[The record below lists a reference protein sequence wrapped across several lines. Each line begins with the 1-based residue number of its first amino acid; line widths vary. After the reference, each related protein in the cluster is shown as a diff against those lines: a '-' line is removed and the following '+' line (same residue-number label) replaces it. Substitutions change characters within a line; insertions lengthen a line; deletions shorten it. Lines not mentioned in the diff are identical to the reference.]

1 MPTTLTTRAVDESTY
16 IVNCAFKDE
25 NAAPVI
31 PNVITW
37 TLTNDTGIVINA
49 RQDVVIA
56 VPAASVD
63 ILLTGM
69 DLDYADGAAR
79 ILTIDATYN
88 SPLGSDLPLRESI
101 RFLIEDLVGP
111 AALTFKDQMES
122 DLSAFFNTNEF
133 AETVSYTAVGGAA
146 ANITAVVERNAVFQ
160 EPYVRGPNTAHAD
173 IFVTKGQVSNP
184 QFGDLYVFDSYT
196 WEMDPSRGVIYE
208 DDNIYQIGLERR
220 MG

>member
-37 TLTNDTGIVINA
+37 TLTNDMGTVINA

-63 ILLTGM
+63 ILLSGM
-69 DLDYADGAAR
+69 DLDYADGSAR

-122 DLSAFFNTNEF
+122 DLAAFFNTNEF
-133 AETVSYTAVGGAA
+133 AESVTYAGTV
-146 ANITAVVERNAVFQ
+146 ITAIVEPEQDQQMTPERTAKRAALFVKVGNVATPAYRDAVVI
-160 EPYVRGPNTAHAD
+160 D
-173 IFVTKGQVSNP
+173 
-184 QFGDLYVFDSYT
+184 GDT
-196 WEMDPSRGVIYE
+196 WRVIQIPGEDEEGVWKLGIEKESRPT
-208 DDNIYQIGLERR
+208 L
-220 MG
+220 